1 MAKDRESLT
10 IDHDINEGIKAE
22 AKKQRRSFSG
32 MIEFVCNEYLM
43 ALKKPKR
50 GEKINTGLT
59 H

>member
-32 MIEFVCNEYLM
+32 MIEYVCSEYLM

-50 GEKINTGLT
+50 GENK
-59 H
+59 